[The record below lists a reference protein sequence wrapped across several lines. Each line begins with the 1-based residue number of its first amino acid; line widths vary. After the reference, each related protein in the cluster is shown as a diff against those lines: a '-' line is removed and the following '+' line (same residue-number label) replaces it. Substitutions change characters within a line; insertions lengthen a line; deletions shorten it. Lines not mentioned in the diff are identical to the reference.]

1 MKICKRIIKEL
12 ITILLSL
19 CFCLPIFAATI
30 WQDKNNY
37 TASGKFAVGD
47 IIVINVR
54 DISTIQFEL
63 TSQNTDNV
71 SVESNP
77 DITITGFLP
86 KASGSRK
93 IKGDETGK
101 FSTKSKIGF
110 SIATQVQNIQNGKL
124 TVSGNRAYVLNGVV
138 NNVTVS
144 GIVDQALLIGRGVD
158 SSDVA
163 NFQMQVS
170 GKRQLMNLQFQPL
183 APDKQASAELTE
195 QQKQQL
201 IIEYLQK
208 IISEQERP

>member
-1 MKICKRIIKEL
+1 
-12 ITILLSL
+12 LLSL
-19 CFCLPIFAATI
+19 SCCFPIFAATI

-37 TASGKFAVGD
+37 TVSGKFAVGD

-54 DISTIQFEL
+54 DVSTIQFEL

-71 SVESNP
+71 SVESSP

-86 KASGSRK
+86 KAAGGRK

-101 FSTKSKIGF
+101 FSAKSKIGF
-110 SIATQVQNIQNGKL
+110 SIAAQVQNVQDGKL
-124 TVSGNRAYVLNGVV
+124 AVSGSRAYVLNGVV
-138 NNVTVS
+138 NSVTIS
-144 GIVDQALLIGRGVD
+144 GIVDQALLVGRGVD

-183 APDKQASAELTE
+183 EADGQASGQLTE

>member
-1 MKICKRIIKEL
+1 MRVIKKEL
-12 ITILLSL
+12 CALLLPL

-37 TASGKFAVGD
+37 TSSEKFAVGD

-54 DISTIQFEL
+54 DISAIQFEL
-63 TSQNTDNV
+63 TSQNVDNV

-93 IKGDETGK
+93 IKGDESGK
-101 FSTKSKIGF
+101 FTSKSKIGF
-110 SIATQVQNIQNGKL
+110 FIAAQVQDIQNGKL
-124 TVSGNRAYVLNGVV
+124 TVSGNRIYVLNGVL
-138 NNVTVS
+138 NSITVS
-144 GIVDQALLIGRGVD
+144 GIVDQALLVGRDVD

-183 APDKQASAELTE
+183 AADSQASAELTE

>member
-1 MKICKRIIKEL
+1 MRGL
-12 ITILLSL
+12 ITFLVSL
-19 CFCLPIFAATI
+19 FFCLPIFAATI

-37 TASGKFAVGD
+37 TASGRFAAGD
-47 IIVINVR
+47 VIVINVH
-54 DISTIQFEL
+54 DISVIQFEL

-93 IKGDETGK
+93 IKGDGAGR
-101 FSTKSKIGF
+101 FSTKSKIGLL
-110 SIATQVQNIQNGKL
+110 IAAQVQDVQNGKL
-124 TVSGNRAYVLNGVV
+124 TVSGSRAYVLNGVV
-138 NNVTVS
+138 NTITVS
-144 GIVDQALLIGRGVD
+144 GIVDQALLVGRDVD

-170 GKRQLMNLQFQPL
+170 GKRQLMSLQFAPL
-183 APDKQASAELTE
+183 AADSQASAELTE